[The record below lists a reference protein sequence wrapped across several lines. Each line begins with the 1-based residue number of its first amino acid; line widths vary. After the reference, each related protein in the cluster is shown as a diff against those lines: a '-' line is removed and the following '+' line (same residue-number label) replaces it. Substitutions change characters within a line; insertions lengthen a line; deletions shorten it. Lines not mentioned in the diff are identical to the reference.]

1 VLHCGDKL
9 KMKINMYVQKN
20 LVLSMVTKTL
30 YMFIVIS
37 FNPSVMERKTKSKR
51 GIHKLLSWE

>member
-1 VLHCGDKL
+1 
-9 KMKINMYVQKN
+9 MKINMYVQKK
-20 LVLSMVTKTL
+20 LVFSMVTKTL

-37 FNPSVMERKTKSKR
+37 FNPSVMVRKTKSKR